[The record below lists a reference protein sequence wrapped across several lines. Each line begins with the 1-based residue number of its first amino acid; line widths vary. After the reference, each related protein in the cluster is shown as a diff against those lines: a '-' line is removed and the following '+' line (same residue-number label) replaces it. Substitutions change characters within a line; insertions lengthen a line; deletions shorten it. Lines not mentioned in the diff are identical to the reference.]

1 MRLVCGYRA
10 KCCETRYQGNRVLND
25 ELIVRGTGVLLVHYA
40 VCLLR

>member
-1 MRLVCGYRA
+1 MRLVCGYRV
-10 KCCETRYQGNRVLND
+10 KCCETRDQSNSVLND